1 MSELSPQDEKLRQMF
16 RWLNKFMLLLWRSGL
31 GNWLNMFP
39 TTLGR
44 YMVITHTGRKTGERR
59 RTPVNYTIYNGE
71 VYCTAGFGAKTDW
84 YRNLKA
90 NPQVEVWLP
99 DGWWGGLA
107 EDVFEPESRLKIMR
121 QLLIHSGF
129 AGRLAGF
136 SAEMP
141 EEELAQLSKDYCLV
155 RIRQTIA
162 RTGPGG
168 PGDLAWIWPL
178 ATFILL
184 PMALKKNRKRK

>member
-90 NPQVEVWLP
+90 NPQVEIWLP

-136 SAEMP
+136 NADMP

-155 RIRQTIA
+155 HIRRVVA

-184 PMALKKNRKRK
+184 PMALRKGRRKK

>member
-1 MSELSPQDEKLRQMF
+1 MTEIASQDEKLLKGF
-16 RWLNKFMLLLWRSGL
+16 RILNKFMLLLWRSGL

-44 YMVITHTGRKTGERR
+44 YMVITHTGRKTGDRHQ
-59 RTPVNYTIYNGE
+59 TPVNYTVYDGE
-71 VYCTAGFGAKTDW
+71 VYCTAGFGAKADW
-84 YRNLKA
+84 YQNLKA
-90 NPQVEVWLP
+90 NPQVEIWLP

-107 EDVFEPESRLKIMR
+107 DEIFETELRLKIMR
-121 QLLIHSGF
+121 QVLIHSGF

-136 SAEMP
+136 TTEMPDEALAEM
-141 EEELAQLSKDYCLV
+141 SKDYRLIH
-155 RIRQTIA
+155 IRRVVA

-184 PMALKKNRKRK
+184 PLALRKRRNKN